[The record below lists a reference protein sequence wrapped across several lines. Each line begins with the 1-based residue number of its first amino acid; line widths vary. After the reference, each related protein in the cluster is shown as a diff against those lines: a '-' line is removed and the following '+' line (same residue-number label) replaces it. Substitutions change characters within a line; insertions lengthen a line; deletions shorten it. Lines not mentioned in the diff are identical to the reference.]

1 MSALYPQVCVAGID
15 VGKKSLDIGTWPT
28 IQKWAVANTPECH
41 EQLIEQLK
49 TLKIQRVGM
58 EATGGYEQAVAKS
71 LHEAGFQVCIVY
83 PKRIRD
89 YAKALG
95 ILAKTDALDA
105 SVIARFT
112 AEVEPRQ
119 TEFQDASQCQR
130 DGWVARRRQLIQIRN
145 AENSR
150 LEHTNDDVVRES
162 IKKMIDLVNQQIQQ
176 LEKQI
181 DQSIETD
188 EQAMKKIRILQKV
201 QGIGP
206 VSCMT
211 LIAELPELGQISRRR
226 ITALVGLAP
235 FNRDS
240 GKWKGKRKIRGGRAS
255 VRAVLYMATLTAT
268 RCNTVIKAHYQ
279 QLIRQGKCFKVAMV
293 ACMRKLLIHLNSLLM
308 QEASMQTMTNSS

>member
-1 MSALYPQVCVAGID
+1 MDTLYPQTYVAGID
-15 VGKKSLDIGTWPT
+15 VSKQSLEIGTWPT
-28 IQKWAVANTPECH
+28 TQSCAVDNTPEGH
-41 EQLIEQLK
+41 AQLIEQFKKLN
-49 TLKIQRVGM
+49 IQRVGM
-58 EATGGYEQAVAKS
+58 EATGGYEQATAKS
-71 LHEAGFQVCIVY
+71 LHKAGFQVCVIY

-89 YAKALG
+89 YAKALA

-112 AEVEPRQ
+112 AEVKPRQ
-119 TEFQDASQCQR
+119 TDFEDAVQCQR

-145 AENSR
+145 AEISR
-150 LEHTNDDVVRES
+150 LEHTEDEVVRES
-162 IKKMIDLVNQQIQQ
+162 IQKVIDLVNQQIQQ

-181 DQSIETD
+181 DQSIESD
-188 EQAMKKIRILQKV
+188 EQAMEKVRILQKV

-211 LIAELPELGQISRRR
+211 LIAELPELGKISRRR

-240 GKWKGKRKIRGGRAS
+240 GRWKGKRRIRGGRAS

-268 RCNTVIKAHYQ
+268 RCNPVIKSHFQ
-279 QLIRQGKCFKVAMV
+279 QLIQQGKCFKVAMV

-308 QEASMQTMTNSS
+308 QADSIQTDPSS